1 MKSQCI
7 VLAFCLLFLSFP
19 VQAQDSTTANTAY
32 QVLQFQNE
40 GTARLGSGLAQIRI
54 PKGFKYL
61 DPKQS
66 HYVLETLWQ
75 NPPSPTM
82 GMLFPDYANDTFPAT
97 WAIEIS
103 YSDEG
108 HVDDEDAADIDYE
121 DLLEQMQEEAEDGNE
136 ARKEAGYQTISLL
149 GWAST
154 PFYDAKN
161 KKLHWAKR
169 LRFGTDSTETLNYNI
184 RVLGKAGVLVVNA
197 IGSPEDLPEIKQE
210 LDGILTAVDFTE
222 GNAYADYKEG
232 VDKKASYGIAG
243 LIAGGILMKTGLLA
257 KIGIFLLK
265 FSKLIIV
272 GLVAGASALWKWIT
286 GKKKNSGNNSAPQI
300 GSEDPLA

>member
-1 MKSQCI
+1 MKSQSI
-7 VLAFCLLFLSFP
+7 LLAFYLLFFSFSLK
-19 VQAQDSTTANTAY
+19 AQDSTLSF
-32 QVLQFQNE
+32 QVLRFQKE

-66 HYVLETLWQ
+66 HYVLETLWE

-82 GMLFPDYANDTFPAT
+82 GMLFPEYANDTFPAT

-108 HVDDEDAADIDYE
+108 HVDDEDAADIDYD
-121 DLLEQMQEEAEDGNE
+121 DLLEQMKDEAEEGNE
-136 ARKEAGYQTISLL
+136 ARKQAGYQSISLL

-169 LRFGTDSTETLNYNI
+169 IRFGTDSAETLNYNI
-184 RVLGKAGVLVVNA
+184 RILGKAGVLVVNA

-210 LDGILTAVDFTE
+210 LDGILTAIDFTE

-272 GLVAGASALWKWIT
+272 GLIAGASALWKWIT
-286 GKKKNSGNNSAPQI
+286 GKKKDSANDSTPQI